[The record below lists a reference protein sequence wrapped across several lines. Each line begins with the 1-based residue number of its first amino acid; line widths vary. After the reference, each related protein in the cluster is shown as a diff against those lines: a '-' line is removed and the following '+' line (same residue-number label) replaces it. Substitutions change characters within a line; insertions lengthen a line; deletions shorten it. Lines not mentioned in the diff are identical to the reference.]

1 MTNAAKVTS
10 MTAKVADKLGNIR
23 AEMAALKAVAKE
35 CETILVNSGESV
47 VLGQDYR
54 VTVSRSKRV
63 TTDYKGI
70 CVKLKASEYMLSTYS
85 KTTDVTCVKVAAHK
99 K

>member
-1 MTNAAKVTS
+1 MEAKKVTS
-10 MTAKVADKLGNIR
+10 MISEVADRLGSLR
-23 AEMAALKAVAKE
+23 ADMAVLKAAAKDLE
-35 CETILVNSGESV
+35 ATLINSGESV
-47 VLGQDYR
+47 ILGEDYR

-70 CVKLKASEYMLSTYS
+70 CAKLKASAYMLETYS